1 MHLNPIQ
8 VHCSLKQK
16 IFIHKKQKKNTMSTI
31 TITAADIN
39 KLRQQTGAGM
49 MDCRAALQET
59 NGDFEAA
66 IDYLRKKGQKVAAK
80 RSDRDAK
87 EGVVIAKTSA
97 DNKFGIVLNLT
108 SETDFVAKNEDFIN
122 LALSFSQTA
131 IDNNAKDL
139 ESFKTTNMGAI
150 SVQDKIMETVS
161 RIGEKIDITS
171 FERLE
176 GESVVAYNH
185 AGYRVAVLV
194 TLNQAATEANQQAG
208 KDVAMQIAAMNPVAV
223 DPAAVPA
230 ETIAREKAIIMEQ
243 MKADPKME
251 GKSEEMISKIAD
263 GKINAYFKENTLLA
277 QPFVKDGSKTV
288 AEYLKSID
296 SNLTVLNF
304 ARLNIG

>member
-1 MHLNPIQ
+1 
-8 VHCSLKQK
+8 
-16 IFIHKKQKKNTMSTI
+16 MSTI
-31 TITAADIN
+31 TITASDVN

-66 IDYLRKKGQKVAAK
+66 IDFLRKKGQKVAAK

-87 EGVVIAKTSA
+87 EGVAIAKTSS
-97 DNKFGIVLNLT
+97 DNTFGIVMNLT
-108 SETDFVAKNEDFIN
+108 SETDFVAKNEDFIK
-122 LALSFSQTA
+122 LALSFSDIA
-131 IDNNAKDL
+131 ITNNVTSLDELKATPYEGL
-139 ESFKTTNMGAI
+139 TIA
-150 SVQDKIMETVS
+150 DKIMETVAK
-161 RIGEKIDITS
+161 IGEKIDITS

-176 GESVVAYNH
+176 SESVVAYNH

-194 TLNQAATEANQQAG
+194 ALNKESTEASQSAG

-223 DPAAVPA
+223 DPAAVSA
-230 ETIAREKAIIMEQ
+230 ETIAREKDIIMEQ

-251 GKSEEMISKIAD
+251 GKPEEMISKIAD

-288 AEYLKSID
+288 TEYLNSVE
-296 SNLTVLNF
+296 SGLTVKAF
-304 ARLNIG
+304 SRLKIG

>member
-1 MHLNPIQ
+1 
-8 VHCSLKQK
+8 
-16 IFIHKKQKKNTMSTI
+16 MSTV
-31 TITAADIN
+31 TITASDVN

-97 DNKFGIVLNLT
+97 DKKSGIVINLT

-122 LALSFSQTA
+122 LALSFSDTA
-131 IDNNAKDL
+131 IKNDCKSLDELKAAAYDNITVA
-139 ESFKTTNMGAI
+139 
-150 SVQDKIMETVS
+150 DKIMETVAK
-161 RIGEKIDITS
+161 IGEKIDITS

-176 GESVVAYNH
+176 GDSVVAYNH

-194 TLNQAATEANQQAG
+194 SMNKTANDAIEAAG

-223 DPAAVPA
+223 DPASVPA
-230 ETIAREKAIIMEQ
+230 ETIAREKDIIMDQ

-251 GKSEEMISKIAD
+251 GKPEDMLSKIAD

-277 QPFVKDGSKTV
+277 QPFVKDGSKSV
-288 AEYLKSID
+288 ADFLKSVE
-296 SNLTVLNF
+296 SGLTVNAF
-304 ARLNIG
+304 SRLNIG

>member
-1 MHLNPIQ
+1 
-8 VHCSLKQK
+8 
-16 IFIHKKQKKNTMSTI
+16 MSTI
-31 TITAADIN
+31 TITASDVN

-66 IDYLRKKGQKVAAK
+66 IDFLRKKGQKVAAK

-97 DNKFGIVLNLT
+97 DNSFGIVMNLT

-122 LALSFSQTA
+122 LALSFSDAAINNNCQT
-131 IDNNAKDL
+131 L
-139 ESFKTTNMGAI
+139 EELKATPYENLTIA
-150 SVQDKIMETVS
+150 DKIMETVAK
-161 RIGEKIDITS
+161 IGEKIDITS

-176 GESVVAYNH
+176 SESVVAYNH

-194 TLNQAATEANQQAG
+194 SLNKTMTEANQTSG

-230 ETIAREKAIIMEQ
+230 ETIAREKDIIMEQ

-251 GKSEEMISKIAD
+251 GKPEEMISKIAD

-288 AEYLKSID
+288 TEFLKSVEAD
-296 SNLTVLNF
+296 LTVKAF
-304 ARLNIG
+304 SRMKIG

>member
-1 MHLNPIQ
+1 
-8 VHCSLKQK
+8 
-16 IFIHKKQKKNTMSTI
+16 MSTI
-31 TITAADIN
+31 TITASDVN

-108 SETDFVAKNEDFIN
+108 SETDFVAKNEDFIK
-122 LALSFSQTA
+122 LALSFSETA
-131 IDNNAKDL
+131 VNSNSKSL
-139 ESFKTTNMGAI
+139 EELKATEMDGVTIA
-150 SVQDKIMETVS
+150 DKILETVAK
-161 RIGEKIDITS
+161 IGEKIDITS
-171 FERLE
+171 FERIDA
-176 GESVVAYNH
+176 ESVVAYNH

-194 TLNQAATEANQQAG
+194 ALNKAANEANQSAG

-230 ETIAREKAIIMEQ
+230 ETIAREKDIIMEQ

-251 GKSEEMISKIAD
+251 GKTEDMISKIAD

-288 AEYLKSID
+288 TEYLKSVEAD
-296 SNLTVLNF
+296 LTVTSF